1 MSRLLAAVFSDLA
14 SHTVQWSRT
23 SNDAMVRL
31 LSDYRRLAEGLAS
44 QHGCLHRN
52 FTGDGHLFLF
62 ENPDAA
68 IQFAVR
74 LVEAWQARADGAPM
88 RVGCHFGECVA
99 LESDAWVGR
108 GIALAKRVESAAAPN
123 SLYVTESVLS
133 IVDLPLYAF
142 EEAGS
147 HVLKGDHLPSRTL
160 YRITAIAADG
170 AAPQEMTAE
179 RWFLRGVGLAGGAE
193 EAECYRNA
201 LRLRPDYPEAHNNLA
216 VLLREAGEL
225 VAAAEHYRQALALRP
240 DYPEAHYNYGLLLDR
255 TGRASGAR
263 QRYEEALR
271 LRPDYP
277 EAHHALANLLKSRG
291 EAPAA
296 LAHYREALRIRPVY
310 PEAHNDLAIALEDS
324 GRPEEAET
332 HYREALRQCPSYKEA
347 HYNCALLLEGL
358 GRPAE
363 ARGHYEEA
371 LRLWPDYPEARNNLA
386 VLLHT
391 QGELDEAAGHYQR
404 AIALRPNDPEV
415 HHNYALLLEATGR
428 GGEAARHFGIAR
440 ELAPDSERFRSVLDT
455 PG

>member
-1 MSRLLAAVFSDLA
+1 MSRLLAAVFSDLE
-14 SHTVQWSRT
+14 SHTVQWTRT

-31 LSDYRRLAEGLAS
+31 LSDYRHLAEGLAS

-68 IQFAVR
+68 IQFGFR
-74 LVEAWQARADGAPM
+74 LLAAWRTREGAPM

-99 LESDAWVGR
+99 LEADAWVGR

-142 EEAGS
+142 EEAGG
-147 HVLKGDHLPSRTL
+147 HALKGDHLPSRTL
-160 YRITAIAADG
+160 YRITALAAEGD
-170 AAPQEMTAE
+170 APPQEMTAE
-179 RWFLRGVGLAGGAE
+179 RWFLRGAGLAGGPE
-193 EAECYRNA
+193 EAECYRKA
-201 LRLRPDYPEAHNNLA
+201 LRLRPNYPEAHNNLA
-216 VLLREAGEL
+216 VLLRESGDL

-255 TGRASGAR
+255 TGRTAGAR

-291 EAPAA
+291 EAAA
-296 LAHYREALRIRPVY
+296 LGHYREALRARPVY
-310 PEAHNDLAIALEDS
+310 PEAHNDLAIALEDA
-324 GRPEEAET
+324 GRPEEAEA
-332 HYREALRQCPSYKEA
+332 HYREALRQSPTYKEA
-347 HYNCALLLEGL
+347 HYNFALLLEGL
-358 GRPAE
+358 GRPEE
-363 ARGHYEEA
+363 ARRHYEEA

-391 QGELDEAAGHYQR
+391 CGELEAAAEHYRR
-404 AIALRPNDPEV
+404 AVGLRPNDPEV
-415 HHNYALLLEATGR
+415 HHNYALLLDATGR
-428 GGEAARHFGIAR
+428 AEEAARHFAVAR
-440 ELAPDSERFRSVLDT
+440 ELAPEAERFRSVLDT